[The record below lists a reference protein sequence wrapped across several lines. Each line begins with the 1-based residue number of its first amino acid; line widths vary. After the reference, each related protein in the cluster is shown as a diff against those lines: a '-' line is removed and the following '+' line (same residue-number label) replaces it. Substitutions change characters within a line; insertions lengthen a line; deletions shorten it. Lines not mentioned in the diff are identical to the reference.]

1 MPDWF
6 YSFLL
11 YPLYLPVLC
20 EDPSFLSTQIEREGM
35 HGVFRGET
43 RVSPL
48 PFLFH
53 PLNDNDND
61 DDDDYDPRMDLT

>member
-1 MPDWF
+1 MTSCQTDF
-6 YSFLL
+6 IVFLL
-11 YPLYLPVLC
+11 YPLHRPVLC
-20 EDPSFLSTQIEREGM
+20 EGPSFLRIQKEREGV

-53 PLNDNDND
+53 PLNDND
-61 DDDDYDPRMDLT
+61 DDYKPGWT